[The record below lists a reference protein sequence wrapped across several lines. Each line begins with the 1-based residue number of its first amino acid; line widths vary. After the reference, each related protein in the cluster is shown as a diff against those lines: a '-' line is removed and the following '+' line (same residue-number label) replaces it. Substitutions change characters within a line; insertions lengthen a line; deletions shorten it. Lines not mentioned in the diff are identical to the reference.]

1 MQCMYQKYKKKICQK
16 ALEIFLC
23 YIYKYRTG
31 RRKKGVFIVDLFFLG
46 TGAGIPAKLRNVT
59 SIALKLLE
67 ERGGIWMFDAGEATQ
82 HQILHTSI
90 KPRRIEKIFITHLH
104 GDHIYGLP
112 GLLSSRSFQGG
123 ESMVTVYG
131 PKGIKEYILGSLSV
145 SQTYLK
151 YPLEIIEIE
160 EGIIFEDEQFTVET
174 RLLEHGIP
182 SYGYRIVEKDR
193 PGTLLADKLIESG
206 VKPGPIFKKIKNG
219 ETVTLEDGTT
229 IVPAD
234 FLGPLQKGRIVTIL
248 GDTRYCES
256 AIYLAEK
263 ADLLVHEATFSK
275 GEEKLAFDY
284 FHSTTHQAAE
294 VAKLADC
301 KQLCLTHIS
310 SRYDRNA
317 WRELVEEAKEVFPNT
332 DIAEDFKEITIS
344 LK

>member
-1 MQCMYQKYKKKICQK
+1 VQVIC
-16 ALEIFLC
+16 
-23 YIYKYRTG
+23 YSIYN
-31 RRKKGVFIVDLFFLG
+31 FIRQGAVLLDIFFLG

-67 ERGGIWMFDAGEATQ
+67 ERGSIWLFDAGEATQ

-112 GLLSSRSFQGG
+112 GLLASRSFQGG
-123 ESMVTVYG
+123 ESEVTVFG
-131 PKGIKEYILGSLSV
+131 PKGLKEYITISLSV

-151 YPLEIIEIE
+151 YPLKIVEIA
-160 EGIIFEDEQFTVET
+160 EGVIFEDEQFIVEA

-193 PGTLLADKLIESG
+193 PGTLLADKLVEAG
-206 VKPGPIFKKIKNG
+206 VQPGPIFRKIKGG
-219 ETVTLEDGTT
+219 ETVTLEDGTV
-229 IVPAD
+229 IVPSD
-234 FLGPLQKGRIVTIL
+234 FLGPAQKGRIVTIL
-248 GDTRYCES
+248 GDTRYCEN
-256 AIYLAEK
+256 AISLAWD
-263 ADLLVHEATFSK
+263 ADLLIHEATFSK

-294 VAKLADC
+294 VANLAGS

-310 SRYDRNA
+310 SRYDRQA
-317 WRELVEEAKEVFPNT
+317 WQELVTEAREVFANT
-332 DIAEDFKEITIS
+332 DIAEDFKEINIPS
-344 LK
+344 K